1 MAAGE
6 ATDCLLKVMGALL
19 EKQMEKYI
27 LLVAFWAKGKVPSL
41 HLLKE
46 FY

>member
-6 ATDCLLKVMGALL
+6 AANCLLKVMGALL

-27 LLVAFWAKGKVPSL
+27 LLVAF
-41 HLLKE
+41 
-46 FY
+46 